1 MKTRLGRYRRST
13 SATASVGGPPY
24 IQAAVTKI
32 KRLSNDGVQNASRF
46 LCLLGTS
53 LDRAAGGPFAS
64 RQVDNAGLVSEM
76 GELEERPSHRQ
87 LYIVRVRSKRQHIE
101 GHKEKQDA
109 MKPGPSGPQGK
120 GR

>member
-1 MKTRLGRYRRST
+1 MPVLYPRW
-13 SATASVGGPPY
+13 ASF
-24 IQAAVTKI
+24 K
-32 KRLSNDGVQNASRF
+32 
-46 LCLLGTS
+46 
-53 LDRAAGGPFAS
+53 
-64 RQVDNAGLVSEM
+64 
-76 GELEERPSHRQ
+76 ERPSHRQ